1 MNSNN
6 EIKKELW
13 TYKDFFSRKNGY
25 EECLNLKE
33 IYSYLANRVKENI
46 KDQKDGMK
54 SVVSERK

>member
-1 MNSNN
+1 M
-6 EIKKELW
+6 IKI

-33 IYSYLANRVKENI
+33 IYSYLANRVKEKM
-46 KDQKDGMK
+46 KDQKDEMK